1 VRGRLVLGLNLLAGV
16 FLLAWLLKFYGGP
29 AVALLAAAPSLPFLA
44 ALLFAIGSSVALLA
58 WRWGYL
64 LAGLCEPPSL
74 LRLTLYRS
82 ASHGVAVLIPS
93 GKLGGDP
100 LRIWL
105 AARGGVEAGPSIAS
119 VATDRALEIGSTA
132 PFSILFGTLL
142 LQQGLPQIERA
153 LVTVLLATFGLAIGV
168 GIAAR
173 RLRSGAGLV
182 TALARSTRLDR
193 LRAVDSKMDILE
205 AADRAGA
212 TLVRQPA
219 RMLVGFALGILSNL
233 LVMAEFALLL
243 LAFDLPCTP
252 ITVVGAIFA
261 TAGAHMLP
269 IPGGIGVLEAAQMW
283 MFGALGYP
291 PDVGLAAG
299 LAVRLRELIWML
311 PGLLYLLGRSLA
323 RSRSGISAA

>member
-1 VRGRLVLGLNLLAGV
+1 VRGGIVLGVNLLAGAA
-16 FLLAWLLKFYGGP
+16 LLAWLLSVYGGP
-29 AVALLAAAPSLPFLA
+29 AVSLLASAPSLPFLIG
-44 ALLFAIGSSVALLA
+44 ALAMIALSVMVLA

-64 LAGLCEPPSL
+64 LAGLCAAPSL
-74 LRLTLYRS
+74 LLLTLYRS

-93 GKLGGDP
+93 GKVGGDP

-105 AARGGVEAGPSIAS
+105 AARGGVEPGPAIAS

-132 PFSILFGTLL
+132 PFSVLFGILL
-142 LQQGLPQIERA
+142 LQHGLPQIGQA
-153 LVTVLLATFGLAIGV
+153 LVTVLVATLGLAVGV
-168 GIAAR
+168 VFAVR

-182 TALARSTRLDR
+182 VALARSTRLDR
-193 LRAVDSKMDILE
+193 LQVVGARMDMLG
-205 AADRAGA
+205 AADRAA
-212 TLVRQPA
+212 SILVEQPG
-219 RMLVGFALGILSNL
+219 RMLFGFVVGILSNL

-252 ITVVGAIFA
+252 IAVVGSVFA

-269 IPGGIGVLEAAQMW
+269 IPGGIGVLEASQMW
-283 MFGALGYP
+283 IFGALGYP

-311 PGLLYLLGRSLA
+311 PGLVYLLGRSLMRA
-323 RSRSGISAA
+323 RSDVSAV